1 MDPAVVVF
9 ALAGVIAF
17 GLGFVAALVTRRYR
31 VTLVVGLAVLVVLY
45 LLYVL
50 TVGEGAPFVPYV
62 MAWGAVGGAVLLAG
76 SILGIS
82 AAGFVDRKAR
92 PF

>member
-1 MDPAVVVF
+1 MDPAIIVF
-9 ALAGVIAF
+9 TLAGVIAF
-17 GLGFVAALVTRRYR
+17 GVGLVTALATTRYR
-31 VTLVVGLAVLVVLY
+31 ATLVLGLTVVLALY

-76 SILGIS
+76 LILGI
-82 AAGFVDRKAR
+82 AAARLVDRRAK

>member
-1 MDPAVVVF
+1 MF
-9 ALAGVIAF
+9 TLAGVIAF
-17 GLGFVAALVTRRYR
+17 GFGFVAALATRRYR
-31 VTLVVGLAVLVVLY
+31 ATLIVGLVVVLALY

-62 MAWGAVGGAVLLAG
+62 MSWGAVGGAVLLAG
-76 SILGIS
+76 LILGIS

>member
-17 GLGFVAALVTRRYR
+17 GLGFVAAFATRRYR
-31 VTLVVGLAVLVVLY
+31 ATLVVGLVVVLALY

-62 MAWGAVGGAVLLAG
+62 MAWGAVGGGVLLAG
-76 SILGIS
+76 LILGIS
-82 AAGFVDRKAR
+82 AARFVDRKAR
-92 PF
+92 LF

>member
-1 MDPAVVVF
+1 MDPAVVMF
-9 ALAGVIAF
+9 TLAGVIAF
-17 GLGFVAALVTRRYR
+17 GFGFVAALATRRYR
-31 VTLVVGLAVLVVLY
+31 ATLVVGLVVVLALY

-76 SILGIS
+76 LIFGIS
-82 AAGFVDRKAR
+82 AAQFVDRRAG